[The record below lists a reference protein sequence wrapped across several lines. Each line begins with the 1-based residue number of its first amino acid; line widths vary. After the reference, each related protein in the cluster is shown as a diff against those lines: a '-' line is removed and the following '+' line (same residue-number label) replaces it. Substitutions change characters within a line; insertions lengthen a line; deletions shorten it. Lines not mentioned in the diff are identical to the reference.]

1 MRWGL
6 YHQPT
11 EKTVK
16 KLMANAD
23 AVLGN
28 PLVAEVVD
36 RARIEFG
43 RDNLFDFPAKL
54 NTLVHRVASAG
65 DLVFVVRWIFAQM
78 LDKRVKDPFS
88 DRELDGKIGVVTQC
102 HWQRSYVA
110 HLLQEHV
117 AIFAKPESAVS
128 AGAGQG
134 GERQN
139 LWAQARN
146 CLQDP
151 LALREQINR
160 SVTWLQS
167 LPNKPMRL
175 AVAHVADLYRNY
187 YASELKGALAQV
199 VGPAAYKPEKFQAAE
214 RVKHRF
220 TTDFEAAAKS
230 YRLEIGFATAA
241 DQDPKADPTAA
252 SAEAEKKK
260 AEDKSGK
267 ALAASAGD
275 KQEFRAEVEARVRKD
290 LQARLVVLTKDGG
303 HPELQASVTSTE
315 LYQNLLST
323 GCRFMGVYDPKNARL
338 CDVFTGEGWAQREPT
353 LDETDLQLFVDTMSH
368 IMKPGM
374 DFCWLF
380 SGRLEQSE
388 KGIKD
393 VITKKGWKYKQ
404 FTTVMDYKAMQ
415 KYYWRRQR
423 GLANSRTVEKLFLCW
438 LAPHAQAHA
447 ARALVCGRRISPLR
461 GGHEQSASGRSKG
474 LGLRRQDR
482 AGGQSAAHGGR
493 PGGVGCSS

>member
-1 MRWGL
+1 MFVAGDRLVFQPREGPTEHSNAFGHLRWMVLNVKWGL

-36 RARIEFG
+36 RARLEFG

-54 NTLVHRVASAG
+54 NTLVHRAADAG

-88 DRELDGKIGVVTQC
+88 DRELDGKQGVVAQC

-128 AGAGQG
+128 AGADQG
-134 GERQN
+134 SERQN
-139 LWAQARN
+139 LWAQVRN

-199 VGPAAYKPEKFQAAE
+199 PSPVAYKPEKFQAGE

-220 TTDFEAAAKS
+220 TTDFEAAVKT
-230 YRLEIGFATAA
+230 YRLESGFVTGA
-241 DQDPKADPTAA
+241 DEEAKADPTAA
-252 SAEAEKKK
+252 SAEADQKKK

-267 ALAASAGD
+267 ALAASVGD

-303 HPELQASVTSTE
+303 HAELQASVTSTE

-338 CDVFTGEGWAQREPT
+338 CDVFTGEGWAQREPA
-353 LDETDLQLFVDTMSH
+353 LGKTDLQLFVDTMSN

-393 VITKKGWKYKQ
+393 MITKKGWKYKQ

-423 GLANSRTVEKLFLCW
+423 GVANSHTVEKLFLCW
-438 LAPHAQAHA
+438 LHP
-447 ARALVCGRRISPLR
+447 CPSTC
-461 GGHEQSASGRSKG
+461 RSSVG
-474 LGLRRQDR
+474 MWTQDLPFTWR
-482 AGGQSAAHGGR
+482 S
-493 PGGVGCSS
+493 

>member
-1 MRWGL
+1 MR
-6 YHQPT
+6 
-11 EKTVK
+11 KT
-16 KLMANAD
+16 N
-23 AVLGN
+23 
-28 PLVAEVVD
+28 
-36 RARIEFG
+36 
-43 RDNLFDFPAKL
+43 
-54 NTLVHRVASAG
+54 
-65 DLVFVVRWIFAQM
+65 
-78 LDKRVKDPFS
+78 
-88 DRELDGKIGVVTQC
+88 
-102 HWQRSYVA
+102 
-110 HLLQEHV
+110 
-117 AIFAKPESAVS
+117 
-128 AGAGQG
+128 
-134 GERQN
+134 
-139 LWAQARN
+139 
-146 CLQDP
+146 
-151 LALREQINR
+151 
-160 SVTWLQS
+160 
-167 LPNKPMRL
+167 
-175 AVAHVADLYRNY
+175 
-187 YASELKGALAQV
+187 
-199 VGPAAYKPEKFQAAE
+199 
-214 RVKHRF
+214 
-220 TTDFEAAAKS
+220 
-230 YRLEIGFATAA
+230 
-241 DQDPKADPTAA
+241 
-252 SAEAEKKK
+252 
-260 AEDKSGK
+260 SGK

-303 HPELQASVTSTE
+303 HAEVQASATSTE

-353 LDETDLQLFVDTMSH
+353 LDETDLQLFVDTMSN

-393 VITKKGWKYKQ
+393 MSTQKGWKYNQ
-404 FTTVMDYKAMQ
+404 FTTVMDYRATQ

-438 LAPHAQAHA
+438 IPPAQAHA
-447 ARALVCGRRISPLR
+447 ARALVCGRRFSPLR

>member
-1 MRWGL
+1 M
-6 YHQPT
+6 
-11 EKTVK
+11 
-16 KLMANAD
+16 
-23 AVLGN
+23 
-28 PLVAEVVD
+28 
-36 RARIEFG
+36 
-43 RDNLFDFPAKL
+43 
-54 NTLVHRVASAG
+54 
-65 DLVFVVRWIFAQM
+65 
-78 LDKRVKDPFS
+78 
-88 DRELDGKIGVVTQC
+88 
-102 HWQRSYVA
+102 
-110 HLLQEHV
+110 LQEHA

-128 AGAGQG
+128 AGADQG
-134 GERQN
+134 SERQN

-199 VGPAAYKPEKFQAAE
+199 PSPAAYKPEKFQAGE

-230 YRLEIGFATAA
+230 YRLESCFATGA
-241 DQDPKADPTAA
+241 DEEAKADPTAA
-252 SAEAEKKK
+252 SAEAEKQKP
-260 AEDKSGK
+260 EDNSGK
-267 ALAASAGD
+267 APAASAGD

-290 LQARLVVLTKDGG
+290 LQARLVVLIKDGG
-303 HPELQASVTSTE
+303 HPELQASVTATE

-338 CDVFTGEGWAQREPT
+338 CDVFTGESWAQRVPV
-353 LDETDLQLFVDTMSH
+353 LDETDLQLFVDTMSN

-374 DFCWLF
+374 DFCWLL
-380 SGRLEQSE
+380 SGRLEQGE

-393 VITKKGWKYKQ
+393 LITKKGWKYKQ
-404 FTTVMDYKAMQ
+404 FTTVVDYRAMQ
-415 KYYWRRQR
+415 RYYWRRQAAAGR
-423 GLANSRTVEKLFLCW
+423 GQLPNGREAVPLLVTL
-438 LAPHAQAHA
+438 PAQAHA
-447 ARALVCGRRISPLR
+447 ARALVCGRRISPIR
-461 GGHEQSASGRSKG
+461 GGHEHSASGRSKG
-474 LGLRRQDR
+474 LGLRRQHR
-482 AGGQSAAHGGR
+482 AADQSAAHGGS